1 MQPFPLLLLLVLS
14 NFFWIPLWIAGV
26 NAWECESYTTPCV
39 WDKAVRS
46 FLHSMYLRLLPKP
59 CMLLSIVSS
68 NKTMSRPKIACTWDY
83 WVIDYPTLAIIAVWR
98 PANGFEV
105 GRRWTPFCN
114 KWAPCSTPTN
124 SSKWMIPSNSPSRTC
139 AHLRWVLV
147 ANAKLKPGHSTL
159 TSFKKKKL
167 SVLIIKNGDKLCCTR
182 AIVAAKARLD
192 QHPNWDGFKRG
203 RRIQAEHAVDLH
215 HKMRVPRGLCGH
227 DELRAFSLA
236 PSF

>member
-1 MQPFPLLLLLVLS
+1 MKLLIINFPTNLNWEAQPFPLPLLLALS

-139 AHLRWVLV
+139 AHFRWVLV
-147 ANAKLKPGHSTL
+147 ANASWNPAIPPWHPSRKRSCLCSSLRMETNFAAPEPSSRPKPDL
-159 TSFKKKKL
+159 TNTPTGTGSKE
-167 SVLIIKNGDKLCCTR
+167 
-182 AIVAAKARLD
+182 
-192 QHPNWDGFKRG
+192 
-203 RRIQAEHAVDLH
+203 AEGS
-215 HKMRVPRGLCGH
+215 KQNMQ
-227 DELRAFSLA
+227 
-236 PSF
+236 